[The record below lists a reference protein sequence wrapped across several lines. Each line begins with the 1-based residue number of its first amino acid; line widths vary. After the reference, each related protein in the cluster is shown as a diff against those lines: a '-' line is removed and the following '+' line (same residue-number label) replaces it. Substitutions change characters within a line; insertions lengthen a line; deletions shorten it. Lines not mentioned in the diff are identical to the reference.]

1 MFIVPCRYRKI
12 CLTTFLCL
20 RVGEELYLS
29 RKFIEYVIS
38 RHVLLARCNS
48 APIALRYGTSG
59 PNDFSLS
66 SRGLKKS
73 FFTSSNRTTIGV
85 LNGHVLSI

>member
-12 CLTTFLCL
+12 CLTSFLCL
-20 RVGEELYLS
+20 RVGKELYLS
-29 RKFIEYVIS
+29 TKFIENVIS
-38 RHVLLARCNS
+38 GHVLLARCIS
-48 APIALRYGTSG
+48 TPIALRYGTSG

-66 SRGLKKS
+66 SRGLKRY